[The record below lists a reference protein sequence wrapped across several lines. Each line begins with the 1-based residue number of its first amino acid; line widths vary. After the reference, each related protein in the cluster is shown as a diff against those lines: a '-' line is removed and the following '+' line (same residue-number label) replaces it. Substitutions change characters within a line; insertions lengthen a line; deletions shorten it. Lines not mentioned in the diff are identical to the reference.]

1 MIQRIQTVYL
11 LLAAIANGAVF
22 FTPLWVRADEDPS
35 LWVKSGF
42 AAGLVL
48 AALVALF
55 AIFVF
60 KNRPS
65 QLRWVKR
72 AMLLQCLAAGAALGL
87 VVTLGGFGSFMAV
100 ELGSAVLP
108 FAALLVQYLALRG
121 IAADEALVRSMDRL
135 R

>member
-1 MIQRIQTVYL
+1 
-11 LLAAIANGAVF
+11 
-22 FTPLWVRADEDPS
+22 
-35 LWVKSGF
+35 
-42 AAGLVL
+42 
-48 AALVALF
+48 
-55 AIFVF
+55 
-60 KNRPS
+60 
-65 QLRWVKR
+65 
-72 AMLLQCLAAGAALGL
+72 